1 MDTLISPKRPSFR
14 SGHSS
19 RTSLFPLGII
29 LSFSK
34 PHSKKMRPHVTFDH
48 ITFVPWKAA
57 LRWYRIK
64 GTGISF
70 VLASESVQL
79 YCSGNQVLLCPS
91 RNLSQPLPCW
101 KALWL
106 LCQQW
111 KRKPRRYNDVHYL
124 AMYVLSNML
133 RDATWSAI
141 LYCTKN
147 EEQKAGSSSRGD
159 TEFFTNCKRVQC
171 SLD

>member
-1 MDTLISPKRPSFR
+1 MDTPISPKRPSFR

-34 PHSKKMRPHVTFDH
+34 PHSKKMRPHVAFDH

-70 VLASESVQL
+70 VFPPVTVRSSASESVQL
-79 YCSGNQVLLCPS
+79 YCSGNQVLLCTS
-91 RNLSQPLPCW
+91 RNLTQPLPCW
-101 KALWL
+101 KALRF

-111 KRKPRRYNDVHYL
+111 KRKPRRHNDVHYL
-124 AMYVLSNML
+124 AMYVLSNMFPRCHLIGNPVLYKKWRTENWQQL
-133 RDATWSAI
+133 R
-141 LYCTKN
+141 
-147 EEQKAGSSSRGD
+147 R
-159 TEFFTNCKRVQC
+159 R
-171 SLD
+171 